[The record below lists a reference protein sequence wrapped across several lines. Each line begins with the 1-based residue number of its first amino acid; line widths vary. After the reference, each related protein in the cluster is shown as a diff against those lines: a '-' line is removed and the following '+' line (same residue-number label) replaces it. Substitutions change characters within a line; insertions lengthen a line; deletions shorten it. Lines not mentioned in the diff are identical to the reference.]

1 MKMLVHEHYKPGD
14 LHPFNKSRMDL
25 GSAWLFNIVVFSHSW
40 LGSSI
45 CNSSAVKRQK
55 EQCQSML
62 SCEIK
67 TLGGTPSFPPC
78 SLSVPAH
85 LGCQGRLAVGRVGIG
100 AWCWCCPELWEGSA
114 ASAAQQPLCSSQCV
128 SLLLGSHPGGS
139 KQTGLRDAWNV
150 TIST

>member
-1 MKMLVHEHYKPGD
+1 MLVHEHYKPGD

-25 GSAWLFNIVVFSHSW
+25 GSAWLFNIVLFSHSW

-45 CNSSAVKRQK
+45 CSSSAVKWQK

-62 SCEIK
+62 GCEIK
-67 TLGGTPSFPPC
+67 TLGGTPSLQPVCASSPGVPGQAGCGEGWHWGMVLVLPWALRGLC
-78 SLSVPAH
+78 SLCTP
-85 LGCQGRLAVGRVGIG
+85 
-100 AWCWCCPELWEGSA
+100 
-114 ASAAQQPLCSSQCV
+114 QQPLCSSQCV